1 MIGKVAPDMVNPVP
15 LSFPELMVTGAVPVE
30 VNVTGS
36 VDGVLSAWLLP
47 NATLAGLMANVGT
60 EAVNCRE
67 KFLATL
73 PPVAVS
79 VTDCAVVTGDTLA
92 TNDALISFPGTSIVP
107 GTATAALLLAR
118 LTLKPPLGAAVFSV
132 TVQALLPDPPMDA
145 LLQPNPLSAAAE
157 TAAWTGRVRSAGV
170 LRPA

>member
-1 MIGKVAPDMVNPVP
+1 VTGKVAPDIVKPVP
-15 LSFPELMVTGAVPVE
+15 LSFPELMVTGAAPVE

-36 VDGVLSAWLLP
+36 VNRVLSAWLP
-47 NATLAGLMANVGT
+47 KATFPGLMANVAA

-67 KFLATL
+67 KVLATL

-79 VTDCAVVTGDTLA
+79 VTDCAEVTGDTRA
-92 TNDALISFPGTSIVP
+92 VNDALIAFAGTSIVP

-118 LTLKPPLGAAVFSV
+118 LTLRPPLGAVVLSV
-132 TVQALLPDPPMDA
+132 TVQASLPDPSMDA

-170 LRPA
+170 LCSA